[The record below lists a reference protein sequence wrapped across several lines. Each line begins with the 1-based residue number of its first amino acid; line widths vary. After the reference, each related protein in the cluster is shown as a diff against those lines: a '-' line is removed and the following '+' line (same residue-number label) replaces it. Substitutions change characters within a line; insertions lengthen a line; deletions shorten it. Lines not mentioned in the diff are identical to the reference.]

1 MDIRKNTRELDLK
14 GIHSFD
20 RHVKFLDAW
29 RKLKEGESVRIQ
41 MDSDPGLLRKEFEAE
56 HAGQFEWNYEKE
68 GPDEWVFTVA
78 KKQGAEQQERRKS
91 IKELIRQLRAD
102 EEDFGQLT
110 EEDRKKLAA
119 VPPEELAAAEQEM
132 IIEGVEPKE
141 VRSLCDVHVEF
152 LKDKVGGAALKTAPG
167 HPLEHLLSEHKIIL
181 REIERLEALSENLEK
196 GGDYADVSGELDK
209 LERIVEH
216 LVEFD
221 RHHALEEEVIF
232 PAVADTGITE
242 PLEIVRNEHE
252 ELKKKKNLMRAVLKE
267 RSELAFSEFA
277 DRIKAFSEY
286 FQKEYP
292 DHICK
297 EDNILFPI
305 ALRAL
310 PQEKWD
316 ALGSECERA
325 GYCSFPADS

>member
-1 MDIRKNTRELDLK
+1 MDIRKKARELDMR

-20 RHVKFLDAW
+20 RHIKFLDAW
-29 RKLKEGESVRIQ
+29 GKLKEGESVRIKTDASPDLMKSQ
-41 MDSDPGLLRKEFEAE
+41 FETE

-68 GPDEWVFTVA
+68 GPDEWIFTVA
-78 KKQGAEQQERRKS
+78 KNTGAEKQETKKR
-91 IKELIRQLRAD
+91 IKELIRQIRTG
-102 EEDFGQLT
+102 EEDFGNIT

-119 VPPEELAAAEQEM
+119 VPPEDLAAAEQEM
-132 IIEGVEPKE
+132 ISEGVESKE
-141 VRSLCDVHVEF
+141 VRSLCDVHIEF
-152 LKDKVGGAALKTAPG
+152 LKDKLGDAALKPGPG
-167 HPLEHLLSEHKIIL
+167 HPLEHLLSEHEIIL
-181 REIERLEALSENLEK
+181 KEIGRLEALSEKLEK
-196 GGDYADVSGELDK
+196 AGEYSEVPGELEK
-209 LERIVEH
+209 LDRIVEH

-252 ELKKKKNLMRAVLKE
+252 ELKKKKKQMQGVLKE
-267 RSELAFSEFA
+267 RSNLACPEFA
-277 DRIKAFSEY
+277 RRIKAFADY
-286 FQKEYP
+286 FSREYP

-310 PQEKWD
+310 SKEKWEE
-316 ALGSECERA
+316 LGSECERS
-325 GYCSFPADS
+325 GYCSFPPDS